1 MKTEQ
6 AIAKF
11 CIAKGLEASTE
22 RIKIQAE
29 YMRRQGFTDDQLVKA
44 VGELFGET
52 PFFPDAS
59 MVLKKLQ
66 PNSSEIQDEAQVVAG
81 LIVDANTKFGHYDQ
95 KGVREHV
102 GELAYYVIERFG
114 GWASICNLQYSEMG
128 TARAQL
134 KKIAESAIRNK
145 ITGGKLEYS
154 RQQAGEIK
162 KLSRPNFLELV
173 EGLDLE

>member
-1 MKTEQ
+1 MTTEQ
-6 AIAKF
+6 AIAKY
-11 CIAKGLEASTE
+11 CIAKGLEASSE

-29 YMRRQGFTDDQLVKA
+29 YMRRQGYTDNQLVSA
-44 VGELFGET
+44 IGELFGET

-66 PNSSEIQDEAQVVAG
+66 PDSGQIVDEAQSIAG
-81 LIVDANTKFGHYDQ
+81 VILEANTRFGHHDQ
-95 KGVREHV
+95 IFVRDEI
-102 GELAYYVIERFG
+102 GELAYYVVERFG

-145 ITGGKLEYS
+145 VSGGKLEYS
-154 RQQAGEIK
+154 QREAGEIK
-162 KLSRPNFLELV
+162 KLSKPNFLELV
-173 EGLDLE
+173 EGVNL